1 MTNKLRGVSTT
12 FVVYL
17 FYFLKV
23 RSNREQTAMVV
34 TFECA
39 LKQKFFTH
47 NFLTKLVNLT
57 KLSKFNQLKHLVRKK
72 LFFSE
77 LYILNILV
85 NHL

>member
-39 LKQKFFTH
+39 LKQKFFSH
-47 NFLTKLVNLT
+47 NFLTKLN
-57 KLSKFNQLKHLVRKK
+57 KFNQLQHLARKK
-72 LFFSE
+72 LFFSK
-77 LYILNILV
+77 LYIFNILV